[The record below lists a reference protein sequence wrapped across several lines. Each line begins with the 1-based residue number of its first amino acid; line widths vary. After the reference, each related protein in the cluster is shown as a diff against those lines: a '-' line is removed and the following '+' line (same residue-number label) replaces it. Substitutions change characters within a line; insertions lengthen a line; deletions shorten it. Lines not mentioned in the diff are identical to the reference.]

1 LLLHQEQRQALTQR
15 IDPKIILANS
25 VLQLTSQELV
35 RSIEDEL
42 MENPALETLE
52 EGHCSGD
59 CLDPSTCPYCLAR
72 KSRETA
78 AETSDFGDLDT
89 DMDTVFAAVS
99 LDSEAF
105 DLVSN
110 LEAEVTLQEHLRNL
124 LHAAVSEEDYRIGEY
139 LISSLDD
146 RGWLEGTTAG
156 IAADLGVDEEAVLR
170 ILDVVQSFDP
180 PGIGARS
187 LQECLLLQ
195 LCYLCEEEGTEADKR
210 KITLA
215 ERMVR
220 EQFDHVVARRYPRL
234 ARAVGIKQ
242 EEARQVV
249 EYIRTRLNPF
259 PASQFRPPWTYRPG
273 NRSAVRPDVL
283 IRRTDLG
290 YEVEVLDVEP
300 FSIGVNPSW
309 RHAYDDIKRGSS
321 HYTLEEKRQI
331 TEYVER
337 AEQFLNNLQQRRKTL
352 RLITRCIIDFQVGF
366 LETGSR
372 RFLRPLTRT
381 HIASILHLHESTVSR
396 ATANKYVQIPNQ
408 EVVPFE
414 IFFNA
419 SLSVKEAIDEIIQS
433 EDPSSPLSDQ
443 QIAAML
449 LDRGISVARRT
460 ISKYRASK
468 NILSSTRRRQN

>member
-1 LLLHQEQRQALTQR
+1 MLLHQEQRQALTQR

-59 CLDPSTCPYCLAR
+59 CIDPSTCPYCLAR
-72 KSRETA
+72 KNRENTGEA
-78 AETSDFGDLDT
+78 PDFGDLDS
-89 DMDTVFAAVS
+89 DGDSVFASVS

-110 LEAEVTLQEHLRNL
+110 LEAEMTLQEHLRNL

-146 RGWLEGTTAG
+146 RGWLEGTTEG
-156 IAADLGVDEEAVLR
+156 IAADLGVDEAVVLR
-170 ILDVVQSFDP
+170 VLVIIQSFDP
-180 PGIGARS
+180 PGIGARH

-195 LCYLCEEEGTEADKR
+195 LRYLCEEEGTEADRR
-210 KITLA
+210 KNMLA
-215 ERMVR
+215 ERLVR

-234 ARAVGIKQ
+234 ARAAGIKQ
-242 EEARQVV
+242 DEARQVV

-283 IRRTDLG
+283 IRRTELG
-290 YEVEVLDVEP
+290 YEVEVLDAEP

-309 RHAYDDIKRGSS
+309 RHAYEDIKSGSS
-321 HYTLEEKRQI
+321 HYSLEEKRQI

-337 AEQFLNNLQQRRKTL
+337 AELFLQNLQQRRKTL
-352 RLITRCIIDFQVGF
+352 RLITRCIIDFQVGY

-396 ATANKYVQIPNQ
+396 ATANKYVQLPNQ

-433 EDPSSPLSDQ
+433 EDPASPLSDQ

-460 ISKYRASK
+460 ISKYRASQ

>member
-1 LLLHQEQRQALTQR
+1 
-15 IDPKIILANS
+15 
-25 VLQLTSQELV
+25 LTSQELV

-72 KSRETA
+72 KAREAA
-78 AETSDFGDLDT
+78 AETPDYGDLDS
-89 DMDTVFAAVS
+89 DPDPVFAAVS
-99 LDSEAF
+99 LDSDAF

-110 LEAEVTLQEHLRNL
+110 LEAEMTLQEHLRNL
-124 LHAAVSEEDYRIGEY
+124 LHAAASEEDYRIGEY

-146 RGWLEGTTAG
+146 RGWLEGTTQG
-156 IAADLGVDEEAVLR
+156 IAAELGIAEEHVVRVLEV
-170 ILDVVQSFDP
+170 IQSFDP
-180 PGIGARS
+180 PGIGARH

-195 LCYLCEEEGTEADKR
+195 LRYLREEEGSEADRR
-210 KITLA
+210 KNALA
-215 ERMVR
+215 ERLVR
-220 EQFDHVVARRYPRL
+220 EQFDHVVARHYSRL
-234 ARAVGIKQ
+234 ARVAGIKQ

-259 PASQFRPPWTYRPG
+259 PASQFRPPWAYRPG

-283 IRRTDLG
+283 IRRSELG
-290 YEVEVLDVEP
+290 YEVEVLDAEP

-321 HYTLEEKRQI
+321 HYSLEEKRQI

-337 AEQFLNNLQQRRKTL
+337 AENFLHNIQQRRRTL
-352 RLITRCIIDFQVGF
+352 RLITHSIIEFQVGF
-366 LETGSR
+366 LETSSR

-381 HIASILHLHESTVSR
+381 HVAGILHLHESTVSR
-396 ATANKYVQIPNQ
+396 ATANKYVQLPNQ
-408 EVVPFE
+408 EVVSFE

-433 EDPSSPLSDQ
+433 ENPADPLSDQ
-443 QIAAML
+443 QIAEQL
-449 LDRGISVARRT
+449 LDRGITVARRT
-460 ISKYRASK
+460 ISKYRASR